1 MKGVEI
7 MSKIATCEEIHYI
20 GSNFNEILNL
30 ISLSE
35 ERALYVLIK
44 ALKKRYNQCLHWG
57 YEDEEVEFIEDLD
70 GNKLIKKFNIPAYD
84 IKLAYKEAKIKF
96 DNTKDLF
103 CNLPFVIT
111 NYMPN
116 GSILKQGIF
125 DKLFYDTDYERFE
138 LSVNDRF
145 YEFIKLENREM
156 DKYFKVYHNEFFRL
170 TGKYSRAMYRLASML
185 GHNKYFSQNMITLRN
200 YFNQH
205 EIETKYFI
213 KYVIKKSINEINTKT
228 DFNIIYKTIR
238 QGRNIHKLTFTVIR
252 EEAKNE
258 KENK

>member
-1 MKGVEI
+1 MNKSSCLE
-7 MSKIATCEEIHYI
+7 AHYI
-20 GSNFNEILNL
+20 NNDFNEILNL

-57 YEDEEVEFIEDLD
+57 FQDEEVEYIKDSE
-70 GNKLIKKFNIPAYD
+70 GNILIKKFNIPAYD
-84 IKLAYKEAKIKF
+84 VKLAYKEAKIRF
-96 DNTKDLF
+96 NDTKDLF

-116 GSILKQGIF
+116 GSILKQRIF

-170 TGKYSRAMYRLASML
+170 TGKYSRAMYRLASMFSN
-185 GHNKYFSQNMITLRN
+185 NKYFSQNIQTLRN

-205 EIETKYFI
+205 EYENPEFMRM
-213 KYVIKKSINEINTKT
+213 VIKRSIKEIEEKT
-228 DFNIIYKTIR
+228 NFKITYKTIK

>member
-1 MKGVEI
+1 MNKSSCLE
-7 MSKIATCEEIHYI
+7 AHYI
-20 GSNFNEILNL
+20 NNDFNEILNL

-57 YEDEEVEFIEDLD
+57 FQDEEVEYIKDSE
-70 GNKLIKKFNIPAYD
+70 GNILIKKFNIPAYD
-84 IKLAYKEAKIKF
+84 VKLAYKEAKIRF
-96 DNTKDLF
+96 NDTKDLF

-111 NYMPN
+111 KYMPN
-116 GSILKQGIF
+116 GNIIKQGLF
-125 DKLFYDTDYERFE
+125 NELFYNINYERFE
-138 LSVNDRF
+138 LDVNKRF

-170 TGKYSRAMYRLASML
+170 TGKYSRAMYRLASMFSN
-185 GHNKYFSQNMITLRN
+185 NKYFSQNIQTLRN
-200 YFNQH
+200 YFDQQDFK
-205 EIETKYFI
+205 TSDFI
-213 KYVIKKSINEINTKT
+213 YYVISKSLNEIAKKT
-228 DFNIIYKTIR
+228 NFKITYKTIK

>member
-1 MKGVEI
+1 MVKTKIVEE
-7 MSKIATCEEIHYI
+7 THYI
-20 GSNFNEILNL
+20 NNDFNYVLNL

-70 GNKLIKKFNIPAYD
+70 GNKLIKKFNIPTYD

-116 GSILKQGIF
+116 GSILKQGLF

-170 TGKYSRAMYRLASML
+170 TGKYSRAMYRLASMFSN
-185 GHNKYFSQNMITLRN
+185 NKYFSQNIQTLRN
-200 YFNQH
+200 YFDQQDFK
-205 EIETKYFI
+205 TSDFI
-213 KYVIKKSINEINTKT
+213 YYVISKSLNEIAKKT
-228 DFNIIYKTIR
+228 NFKITYKTIK

-252 EEAKNE
+252 EEAKNGE
-258 KENK
+258 E

>member
-1 MKGVEI
+1 MVKTKIVEE
-7 MSKIATCEEIHYI
+7 THYI
-20 GSNFNEILNL
+20 NNDFNYVLNL

-70 GNKLIKKFNIPAYD
+70 GNKLIKKFNIPTYD

-170 TGKYSRAMYRLASML
+170 TGKYSRAMYRLASMFSN
-185 GHNKYFSQNMITLRN
+185 NKYFSQNIQTLRN
-200 YFNQH
+200 YFDQQDFK
-205 EIETKYFI
+205 TSDFI
-213 KYVIKKSINEINTKT
+213 YYVISKSLNEIAKKT
-228 DFNIIYKTIR
+228 NFKITYKTIK

-252 EEAKNE
+252 EEAKNGE
-258 KENK
+258 E

>member
-1 MKGVEI
+1 MVKTKIVEE
-7 MSKIATCEEIHYI
+7 THYI
-20 GSNFNEILNL
+20 NNDFNYVLNL

-84 IKLAYKEAKIKF
+84 IKLAFKKAKIRF
-96 DNTKDLF
+96 NDTKDLF
-103 CNLPFVIT
+103 CSIPFILT

-116 GSILKQGIF
+116 GSILKQGLF

-170 TGKYSRAMYRLASML
+170 TSKYSRAMYRLASMFSN
-185 GHNKYFSQNMITLRN
+185 NKYFSQNIQTLRN
-200 YFNQH
+200 YFDQQDFK
-205 EIETKYFI
+205 TSDFI
-213 KYVIKKSINEINTKT
+213 YYVISKSLNEIAKKT
-228 DFNIIYKTIR
+228 NFKITYKTIK

-258 KENK
+258 KE